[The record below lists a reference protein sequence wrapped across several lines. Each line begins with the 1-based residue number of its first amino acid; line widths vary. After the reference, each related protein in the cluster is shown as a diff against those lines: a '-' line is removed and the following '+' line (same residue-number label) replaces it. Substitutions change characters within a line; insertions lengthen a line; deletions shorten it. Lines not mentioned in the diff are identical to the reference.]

1 MGDFAPNISDFCHAH
16 GRREELQR
24 HAPSKCHQNVKEGCV
39 VSETH
44 LKNMTYMKTSSRY
57 EVWRKKLS
65 YLINNHGGVTL
76 IAHATGLKPKTIDRI
91 VKGSP
96 ASGHKRPPH
105 LDQAAA
111 GRIERSLDLP
121 EGWFDAPVFLPSRM

>member
-1 MGDFAPNISDFCHAH
+1 
-16 GRREELQR
+16 
-24 HAPSKCHQNVKEGCV
+24 
-39 VSETH
+39 
-44 LKNMTYMKTSSRY
+44 MTYMKTSSRY

-76 IAHATGLKPKTIDRI
+76 IARAAGLKPKTIDRI

-96 ASGHKRPPH
+96 ANGHKRPVH
-105 LDQAAA
+105 LDQATA
-111 GRIERSLDLP
+111 GQIERSLDLP